1 MRFVLLIV
9 VFVLAA
15 CQSGPTKVS
24 ETQVRQFDILIEK
37 TSKPLELSDQTVVLD
52 TRSSFD
58 YGLNRISGSLHF
70 PWDNLAED
78 PSGKKGEV
86 LRDRRKA
93 ALRLALQGLEPKTP
107 VVVVGYGVP
116 AGGRGEA
123 GRLAWNLLLF
133 GFHDVQTANVEV
145 FRKTFTRTATPPAKN
160 VSPWTIEERGNLQIS
175 GDGFQKLAHD
185 PKGRLATRT
194 FIIDVRSEKEY
205 FNKDEK
211 NPHAPDINAINV
223 DWTEFYTKQGR
234 PDPKIVAKLGAVGIG
249 PKDRVILVS
258 QHGVRSAAAAYAL
271 IALGFRN
278 VQNFTG
284 GWDSLLKK

>member
-1 MRFVLLIV
+1 
-9 VFVLAA
+9 VLAA
-15 CQSGPTKVS
+15 CQSQPTRIS
-24 ETQVRQFDILIEK
+24 ETQVRQFDVLIEK
-37 TSKPLELSDQTVVLD
+37 TSKPLELGDQTVVLD

-70 PWDNLAED
+70 PWDSLTED

-116 AGGRGEA
+116 AGGSGEA

-133 GFHDVQTANVEV
+133 GFHDVQTANVDV
-145 FRKTFTRTATPPAKN
+145 FRKTFTRTPTLPAKN
-160 VSPWTIEERGNLQIS
+160 VNPWTISERANLQIG
-175 GDGFQKLAHD
+175 GDEFQKLAHD
-185 PKGRLATRT
+185 PKGRLNSRT

-205 FNKDEK
+205 LNKDEK
-211 NPHAPDINAINV
+211 NPRAPDINAINV
-223 DWTEFYTKQGR
+223 VWTEFYTPQGR
-234 PDPKIVAKLGAVGIG
+234 PDAKIVAKLGAVGIA

-258 QHGVRSAAAAYAL
+258 QRGVRSAAAAYAL

-278 VQNFTG
+278 VQNFTD
-284 GWDSLLKK
+284 GWHSLLKK

>member
-15 CQSGPTKVS
+15 CQSQPTRVS
-24 ETQVRQFDILIEK
+24 ETQIRQFDVLIEK
-37 TSKPLELSDQTVVLD
+37 TSKPLELNDQTVVLD

-70 PWDNLAED
+70 PWDSLAED
-78 PSGKKGEV
+78 PAGKKGEV

-107 VVVVGYGVP
+107 VVVVGY
-116 AGGRGEA
+116 ANGRGEA

-133 GFHDVQTANVEV
+133 GFHDVQTANVDV
-145 FRKTFTRTATPPAKN
+145 FRKTFTRTPTPPAKN
-160 VSPWTIEERGNLQIS
+160 VNPWKIQERANLQIG
-175 GDGFQKLAHD
+175 GDEFQKLARD
-185 PKGRLATRT
+185 PKGRLGSRT

-211 NPHAPDINAINV
+211 SPHAPDINAINV
-223 DWTEFYTKQGR
+223 SWTEFYTKQGR
-234 PDPKIVAKLGAVGIG
+234 PDEKIVARLGAVGIEPG
-249 PKDRVILVS
+249 DRVILVS
-258 QHGVRSAAAAYAL
+258 QRGVRSAAAAYAL

-278 VQNFTG
+278 VQNFTD
-284 GWDSLLKK
+284 GWHSLLQK